1 MEKRFDILVMSV
13 VTLIMASG
21 CQENETVYN
30 GERLCTV
37 QASFGDNTTRVGLVQ
52 DANSRDM
59 ITKWQ
64 EDDRINVILMK
75 GTEYIDLGT
84 VPIHDISENGKNC
97 FFQYALPEDFDASEG
112 YRLSCFTNNCKPVI
126 IDGDVFY
133 NASLIRM
140 PISQFKARVMFDEY
154 VQEENCFGSFL
165 HYGTYE
171 LFHITNK
178 SDKSINFSL
187 SSFEADKCWYKETGG
202 IRLYDNEFVVD
213 NRFEKIIKSP
223 SVTIPANS
231 SDIIVSWYIPNG
243 LKMQNA
249 RIVAEIDGKYVHS
262 TNTKSSNVT
271 LCTGVAYHMY
281 ATWDGNELKWGKG
294 EETPA
299 EAIDL
304 GLPSGTLW
312 ASYNVGAQSPEDPGG
327 YYAWGET
334 EPKSNYTWGTYKRC
348 DGDEATVYDI
358 GSSIGM
364 TKYDVAHVRWGGKWR
379 IPSKDIFEELKKKCS
394 SEWTQ
399 LNGQWGM
406 RFTGPNGNSI
416 FMPAAG
422 YYYFSYPGI
431 DYGNRCCY
439 WSDNEYSNNTQ
450 ALFLLYDDEKTKFG
464 MYLYEKYVGLSV
476 RPVQYVENPVEVE
489 YDEGICSDYYPENN
503 AKLEKPYANQVG
515 FNVTFPWN
523 GVLNI
528 DIDYSDQPSM
538 IPSTRVARI
547 CLDGSYGT
555 VQSVLWLID
564 GLQSNKKYY
573 WQVSYFDFESECYR
587 KCSPIMSFTTSS
599 E

>member
-1 MEKRFDILVMSV
+1 M
-13 VTLIMASG
+13 
-21 CQENETVYN
+21 
-30 GERLCTV
+30 
-37 QASFGDNTTRVGLVQ
+37 
-52 DANSRDM
+52 
-59 ITKWQ
+59 
-64 EDDRINVILMK
+64 
-75 GTEYIDLGT
+75 
-84 VPIHDISENGKNC
+84 
-97 FFQYALPEDFDASEG
+97 
-112 YRLSCFTNNCKPVI
+112 I

-140 PISQFKARVMFDEY
+140 PISQFKVRVMFDEY

-334 EPKSNYTWGTYKRC
+334 EQKYVFTWGTYKRC

-358 GSSIGM
+358 GNNIGM
-364 TKYDVAHVRWGGKWR
+364 TKYDVAHVCWGGKWR
-379 IPSKDIFEELKKKCS
+379 MPSNRHYDELKQKCS

-399 LNGQWGM
+399 FNGQWGM

-422 YYYFSYPGI
+422 CFYSNSVIRNGDVGY
-431 DYGNRCCY
+431 Y
-439 WSDNEYSNNTQ
+439 WSEDISTDINKN
-450 ALFLLYDDEKTKFG
+450 AMLLKLDKDGTING
-464 MYLYEKYVGLSV
+464 MQWDRYIGLSV
-476 RPVQYVENPVEVE
+476 RPVQYTDQPVELDYV
-489 YDEGICSDYYPENN
+489 EGICSNYYPENN
-503 AKLEKPYANQVG
+503 AKVG
-515 FNVTFPWN
+515 KVYGVFVECNVTFPWN

-555 VQSVLWLID
+555 VQSVRGLID

-587 KCSPIMSFTTSS
+587 KCSPIMSFTTGSD
-599 E
+599 

>member
-1 MEKRFDILVMSV
+1 MEKRFDILILSV
-13 VTLIMASG
+13 ITLIMASG
-21 CQENETVYN
+21 CQENDTVYS

-97 FFQYALPEDFDASEG
+97 VFQYALPDDFDASEG

-133 NASLIRM
+133 NASLIRL
-140 PISQFKARVMFDEY
+140 PISEFKARVMFDEY

-187 SSFEADKCWYKETGG
+187 GSFEADKCWYKETGG

-213 NRFEKIIKSP
+213 NRFEKIIQSP

-243 LKMQNA
+243 WKIQNA
-249 RIVAEIDGKYVHS
+249 RIVAEIDGEYVHS

-294 EETPA
+294 EDA
-299 EAIDL
+299 D
-304 GLPSGTLW
+304 
-312 ASYNVGAQSPEDPGG
+312 Q
-327 YYAWGET
+327 
-334 EPKSNYTWGTYKRC
+334 
-348 DGDEATVYDI
+348 
-358 GSSIGM
+358 
-364 TKYDVAHVRWGGKWR
+364 
-379 IPSKDIFEELKKKCS
+379 
-394 SEWTQ
+394 
-399 LNGQWGM
+399 
-406 RFTGPNGNSI
+406 
-416 FMPAAG
+416 
-422 YYYFSYPGI
+422 
-431 DYGNRCCY
+431 
-439 WSDNEYSNNTQ
+439 
-450 ALFLLYDDEKTKFG
+450 
-464 MYLYEKYVGLSV
+464 
-476 RPVQYVENPVEVE
+476 PVEVD
-489 YDEGICSDYYPENN
+489 YVEGICSDFYPENN
-503 AKLEKPYANQVG
+503 AILESCNG
-515 FNVTFPWN
+515 SSLSCLVTFPWN
-523 GVLNI
+523 GTMVMEI
-528 DIDYSDQPSM
+528 CISEQPSM
-538 IPSTRVARI
+538 TPMTKAARI
-547 CLDGSYGT
+547 SLTGSYGT
-555 VQSVLWLID
+555 VNSGCSTFYD
-564 GLQSNKKYY
+564 GLEANKKYY
-573 WQVSYFDFESECYR
+573 WQVNYFDFESECFKR
-587 KCSPIMSFTTSS
+587 CSPIMSFTTGSD
-599 E
+599 

>member
-187 SSFEADKCWYKETGG
+187 SSFEADKCWYKEMGG

-281 ATWDGNELKWGKG
+281 ATWDGNELKWG
-294 EETPA
+294 
-299 EAIDL
+299 
-304 GLPSGTLW
+304 
-312 ASYNVGAQSPEDPGG
+312 
-327 YYAWGET
+327 
-334 EPKSNYTWGTYKRC
+334 
-348 DGDEATVYDI
+348 
-358 GSSIGM
+358 
-364 TKYDVAHVRWGGKWR
+364 
-379 IPSKDIFEELKKKCS
+379 
-394 SEWTQ
+394 
-399 LNGQWGM
+399 
-406 RFTGPNGNSI
+406 
-416 FMPAAG
+416 
-422 YYYFSYPGI
+422 
-431 DYGNRCCY
+431 
-439 WSDNEYSNNTQ
+439 
-450 ALFLLYDDEKTKFG
+450 
-464 MYLYEKYVGLSV
+464 
-476 RPVQYVENPVEVE
+476 VENPVEVE

-503 AKLEKPYANQVG
+503 AKVG
-515 FNVTFPWN
+515 KVYGIHVGCNVTFPWN

-555 VQSVLWLID
+555 VQSVNALIE